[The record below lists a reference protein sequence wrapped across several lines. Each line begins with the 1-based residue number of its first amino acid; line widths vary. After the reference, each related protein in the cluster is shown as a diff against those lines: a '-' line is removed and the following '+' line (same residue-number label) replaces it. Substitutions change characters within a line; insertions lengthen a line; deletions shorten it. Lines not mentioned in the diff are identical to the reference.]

1 MIRQLIRVFVFL
13 VLLPTMLAAQAID
26 EPGSDYIR
34 EHFTKYEHRITMRDG
49 ARLFTAVY
57 VPKTC
62 AEPYPILLLR
72 TPYSVRP
79 YGVDQYPDKLGPSE
93 HLMKD
98 GFIFAYQDVRGRM
111 MSEGTWTE
119 IRPHNADK
127 GPTDTDESS
136 DTWDTVEWLISNVPC
151 NNGKV
156 GMWGSSYPGFYTA
169 AGMIDAH
176 PALKAVSPQA
186 PVTDYFLGDDAFHN
200 GAFMLAAN
208 FRFYSFFKPRP
219 GPPEKPPKKR
229 QPVDFGTEDGY
240 QFFMDLGPLWKGA
253 ERHGLNQNPYWR
265 INLEHTTY
273 DDFWQARSIWRHYRD
288 ISPAVLTVGGWYDAE
303 DPMGPFHTYRTIE
316 AESAQTINHLVMG
329 PWTHGTWAWT
339 HGRRVGSVDFGQP
352 TADFYRE
359 HIELPFFVKHL
370 KGRTIRE
377 LPEASI
383 FEVGTNRWREFD
395 SWPPQ
400 SAKPRT
406 FYLRAENTLAEEAPA
421 EDDAYD
427 EYLSDP
433 DRPVPY
439 IGYIQMGMQRDYMT
453 EDQRFAARRPD
464 VLSYQTPV
472 LEEDL
477 TVLGPIKVELHVSTS
492 GTDSDFVVKVID
504 VYPDDYPTPEW
515 NGTEPRPTNFVRMG
529 GYQQL
534 VRGEPFRGKFRRD
547 FSEPVPFVPNE
558 PDIIS
563 FEMPDVAHTFR
574 SGHRLMIQIQ
584 SSWFP
589 LVDRNPQTFVDIPH
603 AEPEDFK
610 SATQRVFR
618 SAQRPSSVT
627 LLAE

>member
-1 MIRQLIRVFVFL
+1 M
-13 VLLPTMLAAQAID
+13 VLPSMLAAQAID

-34 EHFTKYEHRITMRDG
+34 EHFTKYEYRIAMRDG

-57 VPKTC
+57 LPKTC
-62 AEPYPILLLR
+62 DEPYPILLKR
-72 TPYSVRP
+72 TPYSVKP
-79 YGVDQYPDKLGPSE
+79 YGVDQYPDSLGPSE
-93 HLMKD
+93 HVMKD
-98 GFIFAYQDVRGRM
+98 GFIFAYQDVRGRV
-111 MSEGTWTE
+111 MSEGAWTE
-119 IRPHNADK
+119 IRPHNPDK
-127 GPTDTDESS
+127 GTTDTDESS
-136 DTWDTVEWLISNVPC
+136 DTWDTVEWLVSNLPC
-151 NNGKV
+151 NSGRV
-156 GMWGSSYPGFYTA
+156 GMWGVSYPGFYTA

-219 GPPEKPPKKR
+219 GPPEKPPKTR

-240 QFFMDLGPLWKGA
+240 QFFMDLGSLWKGA
-253 ERHGLNQNPYWR
+253 ELHGINQNPYWR

-273 DDFWQARSIWRHYRD
+273 DDFWQERSIWRHYRD

-316 AESAQTINHLVMG
+316 AESAQTANNLVMG
-329 PWTHGTWAWT
+329 PWTHGSWAWT
-339 HGRRVGSVDFGQP
+339 EGRQVGNVDFGQP
-352 TADFYRE
+352 TADYYRE
-359 HIELPFFVKHL
+359 HIEFPFFVKYL

-395 SWPPQ
+395 TWPPE
-400 SAKPRT
+400 SVEPRT
-406 FYLRAENTLAEEAPA
+406 FYLGAKDTLAGEAPT
-421 EDDAYD
+421 EDNAYD

-439 IGYIQMGMQRDYMT
+439 IGHIQMGVQRDYMT

-464 VLSYQTPV
+464 VLVYQTPV

-477 TVLGPIKVELHVSTS
+477 TVLGPITVNLHVSTS

-504 VYPDDYPTPEW
+504 VYPDDYPAPEW
-515 NGTEPRPTNFVRMG
+515 KGPERRPTNWVRMG

-534 VRGEPFRGKFRRD
+534 VRGEPFRGKFRRSL
-547 FSEPVPFVPNE
+547 SEPVPFVPNE

-603 AEPEDFK
+603 AEPEDFQ
-610 SATQRVFR
+610 SATQRVYR
-618 SAQRPSSVT
+618 SAERPSSIT
-627 LLAE
+627 LLVE